1 MLTKSDKNKKVLLLV
16 IIRGGI
22 AMNNKDLDKCPYC
35 GETEMCKGRQIGQ
48 ATIIPMNSIL
58 RTRFSSS
65 TYYM

>member
-1 MLTKSDKNKKVLLLV
+1 
-16 IIRGGI
+16 
-22 AMNNKDLDKCPYC
+22 MNNKDLDKCPYC